1 MRTIESVDEHP
12 PVTRASLREMLPIVA
27 PMSMTLLPTRVWTQ
41 EQWDRIKRGYRA
53 RGMDEKWDVYVEG
66 HVAFLHRSWT
76 GRGVFEASV
85 RRRMRV
91 VRFSARLPTAQ
102 VDRLPVHQAA
112 TVLVHAVIRDLVRQL
127 ASQPPL

>member
-1 MRTIESVDEHP
+1 
-12 PVTRASLREMLPIVA
+12 MLPIVA